1 MNVLLV
7 RAKPTKLI
15 NTRLPKSLS
24 EEVGYVM
31 PLGLASIA
39 AYLRGKGIPV
49 SIIDADVENLSIIKL
64 KEKMLRISPEVVG
77 ITTMTPTIHDDLK
90 VARIAKEIGAKVVVG
105 GPHINAMPIET
116 MQLFPIDFGILG
128 EGEYPMFK
136 LIEALSNNFP
146 IDNVPGLI
154 FKNRLGEI
162 IKKIPYI
169 HENLDEL
176 PIPARDLLL
185 YDRYSSI
192 ITKKRFTTMTIGR
205 GCPFNCGFCFKQ
217 PSDQKIRYRNPKLVV
232 DEIGEVVY
240 KYDIN
245 EINFTSDTLTF
256 NNNFIQ
262 SFCQEMI
269 DKKVRISWIAPT
281 RVDCVTPELLK
292 LMKRAGCRGLRFG
305 VESGSAKILE
315 YMGKYID
322 KKETL
327 QAFEWAR
334 QEKIETFA
342 YLIIGYL
349 NETDETVRE
358 TLDFVKKIKPDLLM
372 YNIATPLPSTRLFEQ
387 AVAAGLIDPEYW
399 KKFLL
404 DENYPRVPYLFKNV
418 DKWVDLAY
426 REFYFS
432 PKFILKRILG
442 IRQNNVQNYLK
453 AVRGIMGLKK
463 K

>member
-1 MNVLLV
+1 
-7 RAKPTKLI
+7 
-15 NTRLPKSLS
+15 
-24 EEVGYVM
+24 M

-39 AYLRGKGIPV
+39 AYLREKSIPV
-49 SIIDADVENLSIIKL
+49 SIIDADVENLSMIKL
-64 KEKMLRISPEVVG
+64 KEKMLRASPDIVG

-116 MQLFPIDFGILG
+116 MQFFPIDFGILG

-136 LIEALSNNFP
+136 LIEALSNNSP

-154 FKNRLGEI
+154 FKNKFGEI
-162 IKKIPYI
+162 IKKSPYI
-169 HENLDEL
+169 HEDLDEL

-185 YDRYSSI
+185 YDSYFSI

-232 DEIGEVVY
+232 DEIEEVVY

-245 EINFTSDTLTF
+245 EINFSSDTLTF
-256 NNNFIQ
+256 NNNFIRN
-262 SFCQEMI
+262 FCQELI
-269 DKKVRISWIAPT
+269 DRKVKVSWIAPT

-292 LMKRAGCRGLRFG
+292 LMKRAGCRSLRFG

-315 YMGKYID
+315 CMGKDID

-327 QAFEWAR
+327 RVFNWVK

-387 AVAAGLIDPEYW
+387 AVTAGLVDPEYW

-404 DENYPRVPYLFKNV
+404 DENYPRVPYLFANV
-418 DKWVDLAY
+418 EKWIDLAY

-432 PKFILKRILG
+432 PKFILKKILG

-453 AVRGIMGLKK
+453 AIRGIIGLRKK
-463 K
+463 

>member
-7 RAKPTKLI
+7 RAKPTRLI
-15 NTRLPKSLS
+15 NTRLPKSLR
-24 EEVGYVM
+24 EEVGCVM

-49 SIIDADVENLSIIKL
+49 GIIDADAEDLSIMQL
-64 KEKMLRISPEVVG
+64 KERMLGARPGIVG

-116 MQLFPIDFGILG
+116 MQFFPIDFGVLG

-136 LIEALSNNFP
+136 LIEALSNNLP
-146 IDNVPGLI
+146 IDHIPGLI
-154 FKNRLGEI
+154 FKNNLGEI
-162 IKKIPYI
+162 IEKTPYI
-169 HENLDEL
+169 HEDLDEL

-192 ITKKRFTTMTIGR
+192 ITKKRFTTMAIGR

-217 PSDQKIRYRNPKLVV
+217 PSDQKIRYRTPKLVV
-232 DEIGEVVY
+232 DEIEEVVH
-240 KYDIN
+240 KYDTK

-256 NNNFIQ
+256 NKNFIQ
-262 SFCQEMI
+262 DFCQELI
-269 DKKVRISWIAPT
+269 ERKVKVSWIAPT
-281 RVDCVTPELLK
+281 RVDCVTPGLLK
-292 LMKRAGCRGLRFG
+292 LMKRAGCRSLRFG

-315 YMGKYID
+315 CMGKYID

-327 QAFEWAR
+327 QAFNWAR
-334 QEKIETFA
+334 QERIETFA

-349 NETDETVRE
+349 NETEATIRE
-358 TLDFVKKIKPDLLM
+358 TLDFVRKIKPDLIM

-387 AVAAGLIDPEYW
+387 AVGAGLVDAGYW
-399 KKFLL
+399 EKFLL
-404 DENYPRVPYLFKNV
+404 DENCPRVPYLFK
-418 DKWVDLAY
+418 DAEKWIGLAY

-432 PKFILKRILG
+432 SGFILRKILE
-442 IRQNNVQNYLK
+442 IRRDNLQNYWK
-453 AVRGIMGLKK
+453 AFRGIIGLREK
-463 K
+463 